1 MLFFFLSLLNSSI
14 FHFSLFCCFYNNR
27 RVIFQSP
34 RFTLNPVHATLGSYF
49 LAAFSCCAL
58 YIAWLHPLV
67 LKIYLYLNVFFS
79 ISSVCPHYS
88 VHSHTRKGLFS
99 PRYLFLWHQIGIW
112 IFFLQQV
119 SKQIQMR
126 ASLWLQPWNYSSA
139 SLLWPA
145 STDVCCAF
153 VGGRVGVLM
162 RTVWDLAVFYHCHYD
177 CCLLWMQIA
186 RHWLWLLVEMWRW
199 PLQFLLD
206 YISIV
211 CCSHG
216 TFKKATE
223 GDDSLI

>member
-1 MLFFFLSLLNSSI
+1 MSFSLYLLSVHFALFDAKSYAQRTFLTSLLV
-14 FHFSLFCCFYNNR
+14 FVTPNR
-27 RVIFQSP
+27 N
-34 RFTLNPVHATLGSYF
+34 LN
-49 LAAFSCCAL
+49 
-58 YIAWLHPLV
+58 
-67 LKIYLYLNVFFS
+67 
-79 ISSVCPHYS
+79 
-88 VHSHTRKGLFS
+88 
-99 PRYLFLWHQIGIW
+99 
-112 IFFLQQV
+112 FFLQQV
-119 SKQIQMR
+119 SKQTQMT

-139 SLLWPA
+139 SLLWSA

-162 RTVWDLAVFYHCHYD
+162 RTVRDLAVFYHCHYD

-216 TFKKATE
+216 TFKKGPE